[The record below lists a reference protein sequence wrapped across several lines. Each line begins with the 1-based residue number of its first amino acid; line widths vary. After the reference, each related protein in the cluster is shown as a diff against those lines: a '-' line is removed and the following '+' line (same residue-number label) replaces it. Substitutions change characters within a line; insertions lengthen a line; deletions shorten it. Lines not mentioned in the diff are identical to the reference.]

1 MTIWTFDGKMMSLLF
16 NMLSRIAQL
25 VKNLPAMQKTPV
37 QFLGLEDL
45 LVKGQATHSR
55 VTKSRTQL
63 NNFHFHAV

>member
-45 LVKGQATHSR
+45 LVKGQATHS
-55 VTKSRTQL
+55 SIL
-63 NNFHFHAV
+63 GIPWWLIW